1 MKRVFGYVLLV
12 LGLMF
17 VFLGPLLRFYS
28 VPRLEKAPTDVDN
41 TVISDGSGSY
51 FSAEQLQLVG
61 PVQLQ
66 SIERFKG
73 DPGASTHDVVVIDY
87 QQHLVDLDSNRDA
100 DFDKE
105 VFAMDRKT
113 GFAVNCCG
121 EKPEHSGLEVKFPFD
136 TQKIE
141 YPLWDSSSDKSF
153 PATFV
158 DEEQLNGEKVY
169 HFHQDIPPQ
178 TLAFLNLPGPV
189 VGQPPGNVNVARMYQ
204 ATVEIWVEPVTG
216 AIVKGSKHA
225 QQWAA
230 DTDGTRLA
238 PLADLTVTYSP
249 ATVDDLLGDA
259 VTGRDQLK
267 LIKNVMPIAL
277 PILGIILALLGVFL
291 LRGPRAAK
299 AAKAPAA
306 ATAAA

>member
-17 VFLGPLLRFYS
+17 VFLGPLLRFYA

-41 TVISDGSGSY
+41 TVVSDGSGRY
-51 FSAEQLQLVG
+51 FSAELLQLVG
-61 PVQLQ
+61 PVPLQ
-66 SIERFKG
+66 SVERFKG
-73 DPGASTHDVVVIDY
+73 DTGASTHDVVVIDY
-87 QQHLVDLDSNRDA
+87 QQHLVDLQSGREVDY
-100 DFDKE
+100 DKE
-105 VFAMDRKT
+105 VFAMDRKS

-121 EKPEHSGLEVKFPFD
+121 DKPEHSGLEVKFPFG
-136 TQKIE
+136 TEKTE
-141 YPLWDSSSDKSF
+141 YQLWDSSSDKPF
-153 PATFV
+153 PAKYVAT
-158 DEEQLNGEKVY
+158 EEIDGTTVY

-178 TLAFLNLPGPV
+178 TLGFLNIPGPV

-204 ATVEIWVEPVTG
+204 ASVEIWVEPTTG

-238 PLADLTVTYSP
+238 VLADLTVTYSP
-249 ATVDDLLGDA
+249 DTVDTLLDDA
-259 VTGRDQLK
+259 VTGKKQLG

-277 PILGIILALLGVFL
+277 PILGIVLALLGVFL
-291 LRGPRAAK
+291 LRRPK
-299 AAKAPAA
+299 AAKPVEAPA